1 MSDISNSQLFMTP
14 FFDLAYFD
22 LTNEAFTSTKKVTV
36 KIGFSEELDS
46 GSYSNLATF
55 TVYAV

>member
-1 MSDISNSQLFMTP
+1 MTP

-22 LTNEAFTSTKKVTV
+22 LTNVAFTSTKKVTV